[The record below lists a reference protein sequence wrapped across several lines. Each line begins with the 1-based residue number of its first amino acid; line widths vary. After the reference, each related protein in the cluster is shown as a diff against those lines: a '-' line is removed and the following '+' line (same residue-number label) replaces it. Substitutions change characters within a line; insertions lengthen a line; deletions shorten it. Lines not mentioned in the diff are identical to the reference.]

1 MRPLGRLV
9 LMACAGFAA
18 FATACGSP
26 PPEPGPLL
34 ERTSQHMTG
43 IKSFHFVMEVQG
55 DESQPPPVQNAEGDA
70 QPPDLKA
77 RAGLRQGQVLVEI
90 NLIFSQRQVYL
101 KSFTGGWQQVTPD
114 AVSQFFDLPALF
126 ARDNGLF
133 AILPDTLQPTV
144 GKQETVDAH
153 STYPVTGRLAAH
165 RVHRLLPLALNQ
177 GDYGVSY
184 WIQTSAATL
193 WRARIA
199 GTLFDPKRT
208 ATVTFTFS
216 RLDEPVFITPPPVG

>member
-1 MRPLGRLV
+1 MRPLGRLAFI
-9 LMACAGFAA
+9 ACLG
-18 FATACGSP
+18 FATACGSA

-34 ERTSQHMTG
+34 QGTSQHMTAV
-43 IKSFHFVMEVQG
+43 KSFHFVMEVQG
-55 DESQPPPVQNAEGDA
+55 DEGHPPPVQDAEGDA

-77 RAGLRQGQVLVEI
+77 RASLRQGQVLVEI

-126 ARDNGLF
+126 DKESGLF
-133 AILPDTLQPTV
+133 AVLPDTLQSRI
-144 GKQETVDAH
+144 GKQETVNAH
-153 STYPVTGRLAAH
+153 STYPVTGRLPAH
-165 RVHRLLPLALNQ
+165 RVHRLLPLALDQ
-177 GDYGVSY
+177 GEYAVSY
-184 WIQTSAATL
+184 WIQSSATTL

-216 RLDEPVFITPPPVG
+216 RLDEPVSITSPPVG